1 MGNYKLKD
9 RITIATIV
17 AIPATAP
24 QTPDFAGEE
33 IRLDEDKIE
42 LHYMAISENIK
53 KPLNESPIEINATSL
68 KKIKKHAI
76 NMLHLR

>member
-9 RITIATIV
+9 RITIEAIV

-24 QTPDFAGEE
+24 QTPDFAGKE

-68 KKIKKHAI
+68 K
-76 NMLHLR
+76 